1 MNLHATDCDV
11 KDIFNSLVRINA
23 RYCMKLVKLLSP
35 DQVIADLEAVE
46 HWGAISELVDRLV
59 TCGLL
64 AAGQRDA
71 TLEALKMR
79 EQLVSTGIGGGV
91 AIPHAFSDDL
101 EKVVAVLGRSK
112 AGIDFEAVDHA
123 PVHVIVLF
131 VVPRKNYHLH
141 LKMLAAIAKMFND
154 QDMSRR
160 ILGANGCDEILAI
173 LGSKSS
179 RVGPSAP

>member
-1 MNLHATDCDV
+1 MFIPL
-11 KDIFNSLVRINA
+11 IRINA
-23 RYCMKLVKLLSP
+23 RSCMKLVKLLSP
-35 DQVIADLEAVE
+35 EQIIADLEALE
-46 HWGAISELVDRLV
+46 HWGAISELVERLV

-64 AAGQRDA
+64 ALCEREA
-71 TLEALKMR
+71 TLEALRAR
-79 EQLVSTGIGGGV
+79 EQLISTGIGGGV
-91 AIPHAFSDDL
+91 AIPHAFSDEL

-112 AGIDFEAVDHA
+112 AGIDFEAVDDA

-131 VVPRKNYHLH
+131 VVPRKNYQLH
-141 LKMLAAIAKMFND
+141 LKMLAAIAKMFNG

-179 RVGPSAP
+179 RVEPPAS

>member
-1 MNLHATDCDV
+1 
-11 KDIFNSLVRINA
+11 
-23 RYCMKLVKLLSP
+23 MKLVKLLSP
-35 DQVIADLEAVE
+35 EQIVADLEAIE
-46 HWGAISELVDRLV
+46 HWEAITELVDRLV

-64 AAGQRDA
+64 AAGERVV
-71 TLEALKMR
+71 TLEALRAR
-79 EQLVSTGIGGGV
+79 EQLISTGIGGGV
-91 AIPHAFSDDL
+91 AIPHAFSDEL

-112 AGIDFEAVDHA
+112 AGIDFEAVDQA

-131 VVPRKNYHLH
+131 LVPRKDYQLH
-141 LKMLAAIAKMFND
+141 LKMLAAIAKMFNG

-179 RVGPSAP
+179 RVEPPTS